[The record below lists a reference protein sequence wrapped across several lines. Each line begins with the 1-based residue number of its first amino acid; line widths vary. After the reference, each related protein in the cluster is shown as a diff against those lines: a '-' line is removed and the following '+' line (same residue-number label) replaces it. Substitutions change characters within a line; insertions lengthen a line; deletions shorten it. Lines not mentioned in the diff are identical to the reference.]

1 MYKMNEDDALLHASI
16 GGSEA
21 PAGGEIVLGG
31 QVSARIGELLP
42 LTPERLA
49 AANPN
54 AKRKPRKK
62 RKPIFG
68 SVVGILGAKKY
79 KVHFDDG
86 T

>member
-1 MYKMNEDDALLHASI
+1 MNEDDALLRASI
-16 GGSEA
+16 GGSKA
-21 PAGGEIVLGG
+21 TTGGKIVLGG
-31 QVSARIGELLP
+31 RVSTRLGELLP

-54 AKRKPRKK
+54 AKRKPQKR

-68 SVVGILGAKKY
+68 SVVGILGTKRY

-86 T
+86 TERE